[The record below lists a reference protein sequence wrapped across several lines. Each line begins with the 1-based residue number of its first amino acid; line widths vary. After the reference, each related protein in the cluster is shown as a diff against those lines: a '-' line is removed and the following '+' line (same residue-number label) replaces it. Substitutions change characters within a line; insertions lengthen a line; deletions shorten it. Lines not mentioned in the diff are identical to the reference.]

1 MRRRWR
7 LFLFAFVVVTVGQ
20 PMPSLAATETG
31 GFLESSSQRNVKL
44 NVNLAR
50 TERVKR
56 WDSPDGSQWVLFGK
70 KADGKHDQLAR
81 IYKVGQIEYQSDYF
95 VGPLNPWCGESNCR
109 RIACATGA
117 DARDYSCAVN
127 DIAFD
132 EAGRLW
138 IVGASFKA
146 GGRFRGFV
154 TVFDPGSESSQVFT
168 QATDGFDISFQRV
181 SRHDASGKFLVT
193 GLNVSSFDNEER
205 VIVGRVMPDASE
217 APTADSTFD
226 GDGFAVIDLGF
237 VTEAKDLLPNADGSV
252 NVLVRTKFTRDA
264 TELSVVRRL
273 SSAGKADKSFGLG
286 GSAYPYGLAESSP
299 INLAPGPNSLYVLVK
314 TWDATNNYYVPRL
327 TRLTSSGG
335 FDSTFSG
342 DGKADFLPFTRRTAD
357 IAENYSITSTPV
369 SVMLVRYLSTAPSL
383 LQLYRLTAT
392 GEVDPTFG
400 CCTSVG
406 WNEISSNNRTLWR
419 DIDVVD
425 DLRRIY
431 VRTLIADPL
440 GFSAETQDMVLYS
453 KTTAAIA
460 ENPSAPA
467 PEAGTS
473 TTVAG
478 GGTSSGTAGSSAGT
492 SGGSTADAMSA
503 TNQSVGPVQNVVV
516 RALARGLTVKWGA
529 SSTTGA
535 GYLVTATYDDEI
547 KQCQVVA
554 GAPTTCAFRKL
565 APWKTYQISVAAVMS
580 GVLSE
585 GVKATAKPI
594 IAMKPATTIKSERLI
609 RPPRSPQLGKRS
621 WSVRGPCRLI
631 ASGSVLVASSIPGVC
646 RVTLVTAKSGKLP
659 RITRSVTVKVG
670 K

>member
-1 MRRRWR
+1 MRRRR
-7 LFLFAFVVVTVGQ
+7 LFLFALVVVTVGQ
-20 PMPSLAATETG
+20 PMPLLAANETG
-31 GFLESSSQRNVKL
+31 GMLESSSQRNVK
-44 NVNLAR
+44 VDTNLAG

-70 KADGKHDQLAR
+70 EADGKHDQLAR
-81 IYKVGQIEYQSDYF
+81 IYKVGQIEYQSNYF

-109 RIACATGA
+109 RIACTSGV
-117 DARDYSCAVN
+117 DARDYSCTVN

-138 IVGASFKA
+138 IVGASRHQA
-146 GGRFRGFV
+146 WGRFRGFV
-154 TVFDPGSESSQVFT
+154 TVFDPGSESGQVFT

-181 SRHDASGKFLVT
+181 SRHDASGKFLVA
-193 GLNVSSFDNEER
+193 GFNVSSFDNEER
-205 VIVGRVMPDASE
+205 VIVGRVMPDAFG

-226 GDGFAVIDLGF
+226 GDGFAVIDLGY

-252 NVLVRTKFTRDA
+252 SVLTRTKFTRDA

-273 SSAGKADKSFGLG
+273 TSAGKADKSFGLG

-299 INLAPGPNSLYVLVK
+299 INLASGPNSLYVLMK

-342 DGKADFLPFTRRTAD
+342 DGKADFLPFTRRTVD
-357 IAENYSITSTPV
+357 IAENYFITATSV

-383 LQLYRLTAT
+383 LQLYRLTGT

-400 CCTSVG
+400 CCTNVG
-406 WNEISSNNRTLWR
+406 WVEVSFTNRTLWR
-419 DIDVVD
+419 DVDVVD
-425 DLRRIY
+425 DLRRIH
-431 VRTLIADPL
+431 VRTLIANPL
-440 GFSAETQDMVLYS
+440 TAETQDMVLYS
-453 KTTAAIA
+453 KTTSAIT

-473 TTVAG
+473 NTVVG
-478 GGTSSGTAGSSAGT
+478 GGTSSGTAGSNAGT
-492 SGGSTADAMSA
+492 SGGSAADATSA
-503 TNQSVGPVQNVVV
+503 TNQSVSPAQKVVV
-516 RALARGLTVKWGA
+516 RARARGLTVKWGA
-529 SSTTGA
+529 SSTIGA

-554 GAPTTCAFRKL
+554 GAPMICAFRKL

-585 GVKATAKPI
+585 GVKAAAKPI

-631 ASGSVLVASSIPGVC
+631 ASGLVLVASSMPGVC
-646 RVTLVTAKSGKLP
+646 RVTMVTAKSGRLP

>member
-1 MRRRWR
+1 MARR
-7 LFLFAFVVVTVGQ
+7 LVTLLIACGVTAIAQ
-20 PMPSLAATETG
+20 STPLRAADEIG
-31 GFLESSSQRNVKL
+31 GFLESSSRRDVNI
-44 NVNLAR
+44 NINLAG
-50 TERVKR
+50 TERVER
-56 WDSPDGSQWVLFGK
+56 WDSPDGSHWVLLTKPGSK
-70 KADGKHDQLAR
+70 QQQLAR
-81 IYKVGQIEYQSDYF
+81 IYKIGQIEYQSDYF
-95 VGPLNPWCGESNCR
+95 VGPFDRNCLGSECK

-117 DARDYSCAVN
+117 EAPDYLCAVN

-132 EAGRLW
+132 DAGRLW
-138 IVGASFKA
+138 IVGASFKSGVRA
-146 GGRFRGFV
+146 RGFV
-154 TVFDPGSESSQVFT
+154 TVFDPAAETSAVFT
-168 QATDGFDISFQRV
+168 KAIDGFEISFQKV
-181 SRHDASGKFLVT
+181 VRHEASGNFVLT
-193 GLNVSSFDNEER
+193 GFNFSSFDNEER
-205 VIVGRVMPDASE
+205 VIVGRVTPDRFAR
-217 APTADSTFD
+217 PTADTAFD
-226 GDGFAVIDLGF
+226 GDGFAVIDLGYA
-237 VTEAKDLLPNADGSV
+237 TQATDLLANPDGSV
-252 NVLVRTKFTRDA
+252 DVLAYTKFTRDA

-273 SSAGKADKSFGLG
+273 TSAGKADKTFGLG

-314 TWDATNNYYVPRL
+314 TWDAANNYYVPRL
-327 TRLTSSGG
+327 TRLTSSGSY
-335 FDSTFSG
+335 DTAFSG
-342 DGKADFLPFTRRTAD
+342 DGKTDFLPFTRRTAD

-406 WNEISSNNRTLWR
+406 WNEISLNNRTLWR
-419 DIDVVD
+419 DVDVVD

-440 GFSAETQDMVLYS
+440 GFSAETQDLVLYS
-453 KTTAAIA
+453 KTTAAIT

-467 PEAGTS
+467 PTAGSS

-478 GGTSSGTAGSSAGT
+478 QNSSSGSAAP
-492 SGGSTADAMSA
+492 SGGSTAGGNSS
-503 TNQSVGPVQNVVV
+503 TTQSVGSAANLAVRPVP
-516 RALARGLTVKWGA
+516 RGLMVKWGA
-529 SSTTGA
+529 SPTVGA
-535 GYLVTATYDDEI
+535 GYLVTAAYDDEI

-554 GAPTTCAFRKL
+554 GAAMTCAFRNL
-565 APWKTYQISVAAVMS
+565 APWKTYQVSVAAVVG

-585 GVKATAKPI
+585 GIKATAKPI

-621 WSVRGPCRLI
+621 WSARGQCRLN
-631 ASGSVLVASSIPGVC
+631 ASGTILVASVKPGVC
-646 RVTLVTAKSGKLP
+646 VVTLITAKSGKLP